1 MSRKSS
7 IRKFQTSKVVSIS
20 FAHLIHDIYSSFLA
34 PILPLLIEKLG
45 LSYSL
50 AGLLT
55 IFQRIPSLLNPII
68 GLIADKAPI
77 RYFII
82 LTPAITAISM
92 SLLGIAPNFIILG
105 LLLFVMGLSAAF
117 FHVPAPVLIKQ
128 LSGNRIG
135 KGMSYYMLGGEIA
148 RTSGPLI
155 ILGAISIW
163 GLEGTYKLIPFA
175 LLATIILYY
184 KLKNI
189 DIQRSNKKEREV
201 FNVKSTLIKVLP
213 IFSLLAG
220 ITFFRSAMKA
230 ALTTFL
236 PTYLTLG
243 QNESLWIGGIS
254 LAILE
259 LAGAAGTLVGG
270 SISDKIGKKTTLIIS
285 ATATPV
291 LMFIFVY
298 LSGFAMI
305 SLLILI
311 GFFMFATSPVLLAL
325 VQEISAERP
334 AFINGIYMTI
344 NFVIGALT
352 VYFVGF
358 LSDIYGL
365 TLTYKISAIVAL
377 GSIPFVFMLPKKI
390 FAK

>member
-1 MSRKSS
+1 M
-7 IRKFQTSKVVSIS
+7 IRKFQSSKVVSIS
-20 FAHLIHDIYSSFLA
+20 FAHLLHDIYSSFLA
-34 PILPLLIEKLG
+34 PILPLLIEKLS
-45 LSYSL
+45 LSYSM

-55 IFQRIPSLLNPII
+55 IFQRIPSLFNPLI

-92 SLLGIAPNFIILG
+92 SLLGVAPNFIILS

-128 LSGNRIG
+128 LSGTRIG

-148 RTSGPLI
+148 RTTGPLI
-155 ILGAISIW
+155 ILGAVSIW

-175 LLATIILYY
+175 LLATIILFY

-189 DIQRSNKKEREV
+189 DIKRPSKEEKKG
-201 FNVKSTLIKVLP
+201 FNVKNTLINILP
-213 IFSLLAG
+213 IFSLIAG

-230 ALTTFL
+230 VLTTFL

-243 QNESLWIGGIS
+243 QDESLWIGGIS

-259 LAGAAGTLVGG
+259 LAGAAGTLIGG
-270 SISDKIGKKTTLIIS
+270 SISDKIGRKTTLIIS
-285 ATATPV
+285 AIVTPV
-291 LMFIFVY
+291 LLFVFVY
-298 LSGFAMI
+298 QSGFVMF
-305 SLLILI
+305 LILI
-311 GFFMFATSPVLLAL
+311 LTGFFMFATSPVLLAM
-325 VQEISAERP
+325 VQEISSERP
-334 AFINGIYMTI
+334 AFVNGIYMTI
-344 NFVIGALT
+344 NFAIGAVT
-352 VYFVGF
+352 IYFVGF

-377 GSIPFVFMLPKKI
+377 GAVPFVFMLPKKVLD
-390 FAK
+390 A

>member
-1 MSRKSS
+1 M
-7 IRKFQTSKVVSIS
+7 RKFQTSKVISIS

-34 PILPLLIEKLG
+34 PILPLIIEKLS
-45 LSYSL
+45 LSYSM

-55 IFQRIPSLLNPII
+55 IFQRIPSLFNPLI

-92 SLLGIAPNFIILG
+92 SLLGVAPNFIILS

-128 LSGNRIG
+128 LSGTRIG

-148 RTSGPLI
+148 RTTGPLI
-155 ILGAISIW
+155 ILGAVSIW

-175 LLATIILYY
+175 LLATIILFY

-189 DIQRSNKKEREV
+189 DIQRSSKEEKKG
-201 FNVKSTLIKVLP
+201 FNVKSTLIKTLP
-213 IFSLLAG
+213 IFSLIAG

-243 QNESLWIGGIS
+243 QDESLWIGGVS
-254 LAILE
+254 LSILE

-270 SISDKIGKKTTLIIS
+270 SISDKIGRKTTLIIS
-285 ATATPV
+285 AIVTPV
-291 LMFIFVY
+291 LLFVFVY
-298 LSGFAMI
+298 QSGFAMF
-305 SLLILI
+305 LILI
-311 GFFMFATSPVLLAL
+311 LTGFFMFATSPVLLAI

-334 AFINGIYMTI
+334 AFVNGIYMTI
-344 NFVIGALT
+344 NFVIGAVT
-352 VYFVGF
+352 IYFVGF

-365 TLTYKISAIVAL
+365 DLTYKISAIVAL
-377 GSIPFVFMLPKKI
+377 GAIPFVFMLPSKKNN
-390 FAK
+390 KLNT